1 MSLIG
6 TTVSF
11 VYSRHTKKTK
21 MLGACI
27 AMVRRIPLILYFLF
41 QKRGSRGTLAQ
52 LFKDMVADAL
62 QMLFMTIKPLMVSSN
77 PSSGA
82 QEEP

>member
-1 MSLIG
+1 MRSYG
-6 TTVSF
+6 AWNSPRTVLPGSETS
-11 VYSRHTKKTK
+11 VS
-21 MLGACI
+21 G
-27 AMVRRIPLILYFLF
+27 
-41 QKRGSRGTLAQ
+41 GSRGTLAQ

-82 QEEP
+82 QEVP